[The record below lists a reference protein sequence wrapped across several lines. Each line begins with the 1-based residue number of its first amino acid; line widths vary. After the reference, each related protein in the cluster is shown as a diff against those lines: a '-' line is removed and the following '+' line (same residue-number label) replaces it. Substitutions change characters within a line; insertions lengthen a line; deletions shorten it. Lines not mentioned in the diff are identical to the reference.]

1 MNEHLEIFQSIERS
15 RVPAA
20 DFHMHTTWTDGA
32 ADVSAMHER
41 AIECGLA
48 TVLFSEHARRT
59 SGDWF
64 EEFAR
69 EVRALPSDSCRA
81 LVGVESKIDDFEGN
95 LDAREGILENCDLVM
110 ASVHRFPG
118 EVVFE
123 RGDAAGYS
131 KEEAIDT
138 EFRLALA
145 GLRNPR
151 VDILGH
157 PFGMS
162 YRRFGFAPPEDRT
175 RDLIEEAAR
184 TGVAFEINCHYH
196 PEPWRLI
203 DWCRE
208 AGAAI
213 ALGSNAHTVAAVGS
227 IGRTLMGVE
236 EPWIP
241 SELR

>member
-1 MNEHLEIFQSIERS
+1 MNEHLEIFQNIERG

-20 DFHMHTTWTDGA
+20 DFHMHTTWTDGQA
-32 ADVSAMHER
+32 NVAAMH
-41 AIECGLA
+41 AQAVDCGLE
-48 TVLFSEHARRT
+48 TLLFSEHARRT

-64 EEFAR
+64 EEFAA
-69 EVRALPSDSCRA
+69 EVRALPTDSCRA
-81 LVGVESKIDDFEGN
+81 LVGVESKIDDFDGQ
-95 LDAREGILENCDLVM
+95 LDARDGILDLCDVVM

-131 KEEAIDT
+131 KQEAIDL

-145 GLRNPR
+145 ALENPR

-157 PFGMS
+157 PFGMC
-162 YRRFGFAPPEDRT
+162 YRRFGFEPPEEQMRA
-175 RDLIEEAAR
+175 LIEAAAKTR
-184 TGVAFEINCHYH
+184 VVFEINCHYH
-196 PEPWRLI
+196 PQPWRLI
-203 DWCRE
+203 EWCRE

-213 ALGSNAHTVAAVGS
+213 SLGSNAHTLETVGL
-227 IGRTLMGVE
+227 IWRTLMGVE
-236 EPWIP
+236 EAWTP